1 MIVDCQEC
9 EMYESDHCKDC
20 FVMAV
25 LSHKAGFPLVIDPEH
40 EPAVT
45 SLQEAGL
52 APVLKF
58 TKRAS

>member
-9 EMYESDHCKDC
+9 QMYESEHCKDC

-25 LSHKAGFPLVIDPEH
+25 LSHRDGSPLVIDAEQ
-40 EPAVT
+40 EPAI
-45 SLQEAGL
+45 SLLQEAGL

-58 TKRAS
+58 TKKAS